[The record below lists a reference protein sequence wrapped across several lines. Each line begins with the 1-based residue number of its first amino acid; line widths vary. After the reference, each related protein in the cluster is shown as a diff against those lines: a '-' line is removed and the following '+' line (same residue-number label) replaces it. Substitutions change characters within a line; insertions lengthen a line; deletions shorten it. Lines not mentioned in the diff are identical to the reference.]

1 MTWRFQ
7 RSAHVP
13 VVKSR
18 SAERTWKEDVAS
30 AFVAYLRMSGLVSL
44 HVEGLGS
51 VIVVPLHQET
61 PCIRGRVMNL
71 VRDQVLVLERLVLAS
86 GVVTLLTPHLNL
98 KLSNP

>member
-1 MTWRFQ
+1 M
-7 RSAHVP
+7 P

-18 SAERTWKEDVAS
+18 ERTWKEDVAS
-30 AFVAYLRMSGLVSL
+30 AFVVLGAYLRMSGLVSL

-61 PCIRGRVMNL
+61 PCIRGRVMNF